1 MLNGVININKPE
13 GISSFDV
20 IRKLKP
26 IVGKIKI
33 GHAGTL
39 DPLAT
44 GVLPICLGPATKAID
59 YFMNDI
65 KVYRT
70 TLKLGI
76 TTDTYDREGIVI
88 SQKDTS
94 SVTITDIS
102 SVLNKFK
109 GVISQYPPMYSAI
122 KVNGQRLYDLARKG
136 IEIEREAREVTIHS
150 LELLAY
156 DSTAYEL
163 ELRVTCSKGTYIRSL
178 CKDIGDALG
187 CGAHMKALIREKNG
201 VFDLSHSVELDTLN
215 TSNISEY
222 ILPLESL
229 LIKYNKVQLDPYFL
243 KLFINGVSIQDR
255 SLINELDNNY
265 SLYRVYDISNN
276 FIGIGRF
283 RSKSFKAD
291 KVFIT
296 R

>member
-26 IVGKIKI
+26 LVGKIKI

-39 DPLAT
+39 DPLAS

-59 YFMNDI
+59 YFMNDTKI
-65 KVYRT
+65 YRT
-70 TLKLGI
+70 ILKLGI
-76 TTDTYDREGIVI
+76 TTDTYDREGTILF
-88 SQKDTS
+88 QKDAS
-94 SVTITDIS
+94 SVTIMDIL
-102 SVLNKFK
+102 SVLKGFK
-109 GVISQYPPMYSAI
+109 GTINQYPPMYSAL

-136 IEIEREAREVTIHS
+136 IEIEREAREVTIYA
-150 LELLAY
+150 LDLLSY
-156 DSTAYEL
+156 DNASSEL
-163 ELRVTCSKGTYIRSL
+163 ELRVRCSKGTYIRSL

-187 CGAHMKALIREKNG
+187 CGAYMKELTREKNG
-201 VFDLSHSVELDTLN
+201 VFDLSHSVNLNTLN

-222 ILPLESL
+222 ILPLDSL
-229 LIKYNKVQLDPYFL
+229 LNKYNKIQLDTYFL

-255 SLINELDNNY
+255 ALIDELDNNY
-265 SLYRVYDISNN
+265 TLYRVYDIDNN

-283 RSKSFKAD
+283 ANKSFKAD

>member
-1 MLNGVININKPE
+1 MLNGVISINKPE

-26 IVGKIKI
+26 LVGKIKI

-59 YFMNDI
+59 YFMNDT

-70 TLKLGI
+70 VLKLGI
-76 TTDTYDREGIVI
+76 TTDTYDREGTILFQRD
-88 SQKDTS
+88 SS
-94 SVTITDIS
+94 SVTIMDILPI
-102 SVLNKFK
+102 LNGFK
-109 GVISQYPPMYSAI
+109 GTINQYPPMYSAI

-136 IEIEREAREVTIHS
+136 IEIEREAREVTIHAID
-150 LELLAY
+150 LLSY
-156 DSTAYEL
+156 DNTASEI

-187 CGAHMKALIREKNG
+187 CGAYMKALTREKNG
-201 VFDLSHSVELDTLN
+201 VFDLSHSVDLDTLN
-215 TSNISEY
+215 TSNISEH

-229 LIKYNKVQLDPYFL
+229 LIKYKKIQLDSYFL

-255 SLINELDNNY
+255 NLVDKLDNNY
-265 SLYRVYDISNN
+265 YLYRVYDARNN

-283 RSKSFKAD
+283 VNNSFKAD
-291 KVFIT
+291 KVFIA

>member
-1 MLNGVININKPE
+1 MLNGVISINKPE

-26 IVGKIKI
+26 LVGKIKI

-59 YFMNDI
+59 YFMNDT

-70 TLKLGI
+70 VLKLGI
-76 TTDTYDREGIVI
+76 TTDTYDREGTILFQRD
-88 SQKDTS
+88 SS
-94 SVTITDIS
+94 SVTIMDILPI
-102 SVLNKFK
+102 LNGFK
-109 GVISQYPPMYSAI
+109 GTINQYPPMYSAI

-136 IEIEREAREVTIHS
+136 IEIEREAREVTIHAID
-150 LELLAY
+150 LLSY
-156 DSTAYEL
+156 DNIASEI

-187 CGAHMKALIREKNG
+187 CGAYMKALTREKNG
-201 VFDLSHSVELDTLN
+201 VFDLSHSVDLDTLN
-215 TSNISEY
+215 TSNISEH

-229 LIKYNKVQLDPYFL
+229 LIKYKKIQLDSYFL

-255 SLINELDNNY
+255 NLVNKLDNNY
-265 SLYRVYDISNN
+265 YLYRVYDTRNN

-283 RSKSFKAD
+283 VNNSFKAD
-291 KVFIT
+291 KVFIA